1 MNIERTSKGLSNTLF
16 DELEKLK
23 KGESTP
29 QQSRSVAALANT
41 ICSVSRL
48 EMDYARFVSM
58 ERSDSASSGL
68 GSLPMGAGP
77 KKAISP

>member
-23 KGESTP
+23 RGDSTP

-58 ERSDSASSGL
+58 ERAESVGEGL
-68 GSLPMGAGP
+68 GSLPMGDKA
-77 KKAISP
+77 KAIAS